1 MATGHVRH
9 LPCLVA
15 FQEDQSWENLKL
27 SQGNFSLTLQG
38 WKLEINMEQQ
48 LLTCK
53 HSDFFLCLMLSC
65 VVLCVQA
72 PRVVEAKGPTA
83 VSKACAER
91 REDLV

>member
-27 SQGNFSLTLQG
+27 SQGSCSLSLQG
-38 WKLEINMEQQ
+38 RKLEINMEQQ

-83 VSKACAER
+83 VLC
-91 REDLV
+91 